1 VESTSFSGA
10 RRRRKSVDGFLETFF
25 SDMKQIDFEDFL
37 DSILS
42 SDGF

>member
-1 VESTSFSGA
+1 VQGA
-10 RRRRKSVDGFLETFF
+10 AENRLDSFLETFF
-25 SDMKQIDFEDFL
+25 SDMKQIDFEDLL